1 MTKYFAAVTTVICGK
16 KFSAGD
22 ELTGIPEHKIPNLLR
37 IGHAAA
43 EQPTEP
49 TPEGDEPKS
58 KKPKAAKAE

>member
-1 MTKYFAAVTTVICGK
+1 MKYFAAITTVICGK

-37 IGHAAA
+37 IGHAVA
-43 EQPTEP
+43 EQPTEG
-49 TPEGDEPKS
+49 GDEPKS